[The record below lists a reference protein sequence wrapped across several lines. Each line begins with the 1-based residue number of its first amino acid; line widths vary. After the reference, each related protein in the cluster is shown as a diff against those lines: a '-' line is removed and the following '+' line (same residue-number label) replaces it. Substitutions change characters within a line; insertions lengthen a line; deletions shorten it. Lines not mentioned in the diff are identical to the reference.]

1 MAWRAGPTRLGV
13 PREKTGAEKEKKY
26 MIEEIKAGQT
36 NQEQSKKVGL
46 GQDGAGVA
54 LRDADRRP
62 MVLKRPLT
70 G

>member
-1 MAWRAGPTRLGV
+1 V